1 VRVVVTWIGQDGTML
16 RRVVDTA
23 CRADG
28 SRWESL
34 AGRALLV
41 PPPYHPVPGA
51 PVYHVSLDG
60 SPRALAAEHDLCGPL
75 LDLVTAVLAMGDE
88 VLARRP
94 RIPA

>member
-23 CRADG
+23 RCTDG
-28 SRWESL
+28 PQWESL

-51 PVYHVSLDG
+51 PVYHVSLDNC
-60 SPRALAAEHDLCGPL
+60 PMVLAAEHDLSGPL

-88 VLARRP
+88 VG
-94 RIPA
+94 